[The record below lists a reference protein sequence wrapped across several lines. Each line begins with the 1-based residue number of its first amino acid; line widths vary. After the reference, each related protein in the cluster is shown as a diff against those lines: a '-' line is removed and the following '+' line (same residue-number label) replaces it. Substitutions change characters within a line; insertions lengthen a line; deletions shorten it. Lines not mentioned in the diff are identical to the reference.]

1 MITNEVERLTGL
13 SKQSILYYEKEGL
26 LQVLR
31 KSNGYRDYTEENIK
45 TLLMI
50 RYLRALDISLD
61 DIRFVLDGTLSLH
74 ECLDVQEQYLAN
86 HEEELKRIHAHV
98 KQLKERELPLLME
111 MEEIRELDEE
121 TWFRLRR
128 ANAHV
133 AIGRQP
139 NAHLLKKRIAIYIVA
154 AIQMMVLFYFSIFIV
169 TGSFLSLLYYLPLSV
184 FTFIVFSFIFLRCG
198 TMLSNLYGNATFF
211 LNINEPW
218 MEFVEDHVLYMKER
232 STLANVRYLLDVL
245 AGKQQEWIKTIPYE
259 NIQEV
264 KITVQSRYMNATA
277 GMVAIPIVVPCFTFT
292 FTNKEHIYL
301 EGIDILDDDAKWL
314 AHILKEKV
322 VSIKDECHVLQ
333 AFEEEINLNEF
344 LKGKKLP
351 LRSYV

>member
-1 MITNEVERLTGL
+1 MTTNEVERLTGL
-13 SKQSILYYEKEGL
+13 SKQTILYYEKEGL

-31 KSNGYRDYTEENIK
+31 KDNGYRDYSKENVK

-154 AIQMMVLFYFSIFIV
+154 VIQMMVLFYFSIFIV
-169 TGSFLSLLYYLPLSV
+169 TGSFLSLLYYIPLSCLV
-184 FTFIVFSFIFLRCG
+184 LIVLSFIFLRCG
-198 TMLSNLYGNATFF
+198 TMLSNPYGNSTFL

-218 MEFVEDHVLYMKER
+218 MEFVEDRVLFMNER
-232 STLANVRYLLDVL
+232 STLANVHYLLDVL
-245 AGKQQEWIKTIPYE
+245 TGKEQSWIQTMPYE
-259 NIQEV
+259 EIREV

-277 GMVAIPIVVPCFTFT
+277 GMIAIPIMVPCFTFT
-292 FTNKEHIYL
+292 FTNQEHIYL
-301 EGIDILDDDAKWL
+301 EAIALLDDDAKWL
-314 AHILKEKV
+314 AHILKDKV
-322 VSIKDECHVLQ
+322 ANIKDECHVLQ